1 MLDQYENALKS
12 LGDLLPEETVVL
24 LQKLSSKRTRVK
36 SDRHKRAEAVGM
48 EIDEHLMLVRPSDEK
63 IQQHVSKA
71 TVNKVESQHAET
83 SEALKGQ
90 VEQRRERA
98 RERVQ
103 RRLKNRESE
112 DGGKNSSKSSTSNKQ
127 RQLSLS
133 RLPDSVVR
141 HPSLTSPHR
150 DTKIRPGMSRD
161 V

>member
-12 LGDLLPEETVVL
+12 LGDLLPEETVIL
-24 LQKLSSKRTRVK
+24 LEKLSSKRTRVK
-36 SDRHKRAEAVGM
+36 ADRYKRAEVLGM
-48 EIDEHLMLVRPSDEK
+48 EMDEHFTLVRPSDEK

-71 TVNKVESQHAET
+71 TANKVTSQHAE
-83 SEALKGQ
+83 SSQALKGQ

-103 RRLKNRESE
+103 RRLKNRENEEGS
-112 DGGKNSSKSSTSNKQ
+112 KNSSKSSKQ

-141 HPSLTSPHR
+141 HPSLTSPTYN
-150 DTKIRPGMSRD
+150 TKVRPGMSKD